1 MFTLKVTTKS
11 HSPNCNSWAMREIIF
26 NFCVL
31 GCRPGKD
38 CSSGYS
44 LSSSNKHVQL
54 NNVRKKYFDKV
65 NIFFVAFDFDER
77 WASCI
82 IFFLFCIMSFS
93 KQMLQKFIHSFKEN
107 TYEKWNFA
115 VATLWAIEYFIQ
127 ILLAWLKGMKM
138 LNLRLSTYTC
148 FFMTGS
154 ST

>member
-1 MFTLKVTTKS
+1 MLIGVLFTLKVTTKS
-11 HSPNCNSWAMREIIF
+11 HSPNFNRWAMREIIF

-44 LSSSNKHVQL
+44 LPSSNKHVQL

-82 IFFLFCIMSFS
+82 IFFILY
-93 KQMLQKFIHSFKEN
+93 
-107 TYEKWNFA
+107 YEF
-115 VATLWAIEYFIQ
+115 
-127 ILLAWLKGMKM
+127 
-138 LNLRLSTYTC
+138 
-148 FFMTGS
+148 
-154 ST
+154 